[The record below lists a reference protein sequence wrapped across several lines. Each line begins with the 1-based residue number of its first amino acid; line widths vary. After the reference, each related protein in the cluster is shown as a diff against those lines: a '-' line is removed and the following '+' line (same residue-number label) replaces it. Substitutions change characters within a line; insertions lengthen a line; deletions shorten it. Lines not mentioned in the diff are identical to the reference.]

1 MPREKK
7 DYRNF
12 GCKLDT
18 TTFNRLNDFCEM
30 SGQNKTFVVE
40 RAIQMFLN
48 ENCSISKAGETARVE
63 IKLGDKWCSMM
74 IPCAAFEPNHL
85 TNMDMSWKGKLWCDF
100 GKTKLI
106 KDGKLQRDNLARLKI
121 EIEYPNE
128 KYLSELEMFHK
139 KYGDT
144 IKQAEELEK
153 KLRG

>member
-48 ENCSISKAGETARVE
+48 ENYEKV
-63 IKLGDKWCSMM
+63 KQ
-74 IPCAAFEPNHL
+74 F
-85 TNMDMSWKGKLWCDF
+85 
-100 GKTKLI
+100 
-106 KDGKLQRDNLARLKI
+106 
-121 EIEYPNE
+121 NE
-128 KYLSELEMFHK
+128 DIGMTPRK
-139 KYGDT
+139 
-144 IKQAEELEK
+144 
-153 KLRG
+153 